1 MPGFLLLR
9 GAEPAHARMPTT
21 SMTAPFP
28 PKRIKVGMRHHLTMQ
43 QWVPFP
49 IEQVFSFF
57 ANPAN
62 LPPLMPAW
70 QEARID
76 TAEIVAPASSVSPP
90 RVGVAAGEG
99 TRMTIS
105 FRPAPLLPL
114 RMQWDARIAAFA
126 WDNHFC
132 DEQLSGPFAY
142 WLHCHRVH
150 SEVRESVPGTLVTD
164 DVTYAMK
171 FGPLGDLAN
180 LLGGEAQMRSLF
192 RYRQR
197 QLPKLLSM
205 QGGAAGQG
213 GGAGAAGLER

>member
-1 MPGFLLLR
+1 
-9 GAEPAHARMPTT
+9 
-21 SMTAPFP
+21 
-28 PKRIKVGMRHHLTMQ
+28 MQ
-43 QWVPFP
+43 QWVPYR

-70 QEARID
+70 QQARID
-76 TAEIVAPASSVSPP
+76 TAQVVAPGSPAPHP
-90 RVGVAAGEG
+90 RLGVAAGEG

-105 FRPAPLLPL
+105 FRAVPLLPL

-126 WDNHFC
+126 WDDYFC

-142 WLHCHRVH
+142 WRHCHRVQ
-150 SEVRESVPGTLVTD
+150 SEPREGVPGTMVID

-171 FGPLGDLAN
+171 LGPLGNLAN
-180 LLGGEAQMRSLF
+180 LLGGESQMRSLF

-197 QLPKLLSM
+197 QLPKLLSR
-205 QGGAAGQG
+205 QAADT
-213 GGAGAAGLER
+213 AR